1 MKPRKATAPSLGE
14 LIAQHRG
21 KDPDRHRH
29 EPDLVGDQR
38 RIFAILR
45 RKPGQLQKSN
55 IAVASNTT
63 SQVRVVVF
71 IGG

>member
-14 LIAQHRG
+14 VIAQYRG
-21 KDPDRHRH
+21 KDPDCHRH

-38 RIFAILR
+38 RISAILWC
-45 RKPGQLQKSN
+45 KPGQLLKSN

-63 SQVRVVVF
+63 SQVRVVVLL
-71 IGG
+71 GG